1 MIRDSKALL
10 EATWK
15 RDEKAVAEAVA
26 RAHTE
31 ACSIQRYNNEGSF
44 QSALHLAYYYAKS
57 CYTTVNELPAG
68 KGFADIAFI
77 PYKPDVPAIIIELK
91 KDDTVDA
98 AISQIRERKYPE
110 ALEKYRDN
118 LLLVAITYDSKTKEH
133 RARIEKA

>member
-1 MIRDSKALL
+1 M
-10 EATWK
+10 
-15 RDEKAVAEAVA
+15 
-26 RAHTE
+26 
-31 ACSIQRYNNEGSF
+31 
-44 QSALHLAYYYAKS
+44 
-57 CYTTVNELPAG
+57 NELPGG
-68 KGFADIAFI
+68 KGYADVAFI
-77 PYKPDVPAIIIELK
+77 PEPDVPAIIIELK